1 MRGFGW
7 VLLYLFQDGWTVG
20 LGWGVSGV
28 FLGGDS
34 GLVGEGIWVG
44 LFFFFFQDGWV
55 GWDEGLHENFLLGV
69 MEGDFGLSFRP
80 YHSIGIGSFFKGLG
94 CGGLGVVQ
102 TL

>member
-1 MRGFGW
+1 
-7 VLLYLFQDGWTVG
+7 
-20 LGWGVSGV
+20 
-28 FLGGDS
+28 
-34 GLVGEGIWVG
+34 
-44 LFFFFFQDGWV
+44 
-55 GWDEGLHENFLLGV
+55 LGV